1 MKHSVALRNVAKRLS
16 YRKRYLSLSSI
27 EQIRLR
33 RLKKLILVL
42 LCKIN
47 GCGAELDKEDM
58 HFKLKKLI
66 MVYFALVTT
75 EDERLDKCQ
84 DMIKPFKHFQQVI
97 VS

>member
-1 MKHSVALRNVAKRLS
+1 
-16 YRKRYLSLSSI
+16 
-27 EQIRLR
+27 
-33 RLKKLILVL
+33 
-42 LCKIN
+42 
-47 GCGAELDKEDM
+47 
-58 HFKLKKLI
+58 